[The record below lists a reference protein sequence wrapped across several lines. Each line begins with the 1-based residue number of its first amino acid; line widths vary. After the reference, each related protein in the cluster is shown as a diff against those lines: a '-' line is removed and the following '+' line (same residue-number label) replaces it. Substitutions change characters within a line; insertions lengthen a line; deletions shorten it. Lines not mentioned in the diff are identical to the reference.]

1 MAYLVFLIH
10 LQHLKQI
17 GHFHVRAIKS
27 LYNRV
32 EVVITMRSLIL
43 STASKILLPVL
54 LVFSFFV
61 LIRGHYEPGGGFVGG
76 LVAASAFALFTI
88 SNGVKEARRMFPH
101 AKLFIILG
109 LSFALISGLI
119 PVAFGQIAFTGLW
132 TDFSLPVIG
141 KMSTPF
147 LFDIGVYFVV
157 VGIATSIIF
166 TLKMK
171 E

>member
-1 MAYLVFLIH
+1 MI
-10 LQHLKQI
+10 
-17 GHFHVRAIKS
+17 
-27 LYNRV
+27 
-32 EVVITMRSLIL
+32 SLIL

-76 LVAASAFALFTI
+76 LVAASAFALYTI
-88 SNGVKEARRMFPH
+88 SNGVIEAKRLFPH
-101 AKLFIILG
+101 AKLFVVLG
-109 LSFALISGLI
+109 LTFALISGLI
-119 PVAFGQIAFTGLW
+119 PIFAGQIAFTGLW

-141 KMSTPF
+141 RLSTPL

-157 VGIATSIIF
+157 IGVATSIIF

>member
-1 MAYLVFLIH
+1 MI
-10 LQHLKQI
+10 
-17 GHFHVRAIKS
+17 
-27 LYNRV
+27 
-32 EVVITMRSLIL
+32 SLIL

-76 LVAASAFALFTI
+76 LVAASAFALFAI
-88 SNGVKEARRMFPH
+88 SNGVKEAKRLFPH
-101 AKLFIILG
+101 AKLFIVLG
-109 LSFALISGLI
+109 LSFALISGLLSI
-119 PVAFGQIAFTGLW
+119 FAGQIAFTGLW
-132 TDFSLPVIG
+132 TEFSLPVIG
-141 KMSTPF
+141 KLSTPL

-157 VGIATSIIF
+157 VGVATSIIF